1 MHQGSSRIADEL
13 LVLDWQSGNERAL
26 RALFDRWHPR
36 LVGYARRLVQSE
48 DGAADVVQ
56 EAWLAMLRGIRR
68 LEDPKSFPRWAY
80 RIVTRRASDWIRRR
94 QRVRRSEGTQAG
106 VPIEAVSI
114 EAVPS
119 PDGAVVSNGSID
131 DADEV
136 TVALARVAEKFRT
149 VLVLRYLEDMH
160 VAEIAKVL
168 GEPVGTIKSRL
179 YHAREAVRPYLTE
192 EA

>member
-1 MHQGSSRIADEL
+1 MHQGSSQIADEL
-13 LVLDWQSGNERAL
+13 LVLDWQSGDERAL
-26 RALFDRWHPR
+26 RTLFDRWHPR
-36 LVGYARRLVQSE
+36 LVGYARRLTQSE

-68 LEDPKSFPRWAY
+68 LEDAKTFPRWAY

-94 QRVRRSEGTQAG
+94 QRVRRTQGTQTC
-106 VPIEAVSI
+106 VPI

-119 PDGAVVSNGSID
+119 PHDTAVSNGSVD

-136 TVALARVAEKFRT
+136 AVALARVAEKFRT
-149 VLVLRYLEDMH
+149 VLVLRYLEDLP
-160 VAEIAKVL
+160 VAEIAEVL